1 MTLTELAKLAH
12 VSTSTASK
20 AFSMSDEVNEQTRSL
35 IFETAKKH
43 GCFKKFYRAEYPN
56 CVIAVLCPEFES
68 AYYSN
73 LLSIMK
79 RTLSEVGAEMCVSE
93 GGFSAQPVEELI
105 KYYDKFNTVDGIIV
119 IGGYLDVES
128 KHETP
133 IAVIGNG
140 PESADII
147 ISADISGAMED
158 AMRYFHD
165 SGIGRVGFVGDK
177 YTSERAR
184 LIWELAGRY
193 SMQFTERDAVIAPER
208 FEHGGYLGMKELL
221 SRETPP
227 RVVFFG
233 YDRMAIG
240 AMRAIYEAGLR
251 IPDDIA
257 VVGVDNDPQSE
268 YLIPSLSSV
277 SHSDVEACRAASR
290 ELTNKIRGREYS
302 SRIGIEGIFIQRES
316 TKIK

>member
-147 ISADISGAMED
+147 ISATGEDFVPNMKSLSEDGVDGKVTIEYKAGDNVVINVYAM
-158 AMRYFHD
+158 
-165 SGIGRVGFVGDK
+165 
-177 YTSERAR
+177 
-184 LIWELAGRY
+184 
-193 SMQFTERDAVIAPER
+193 
-208 FEHGGYLGMKELL
+208 
-221 SRETPP
+221 
-227 RVVFFG
+227 
-233 YDRMAIG
+233 
-240 AMRAIYEAGLR
+240 
-251 IPDDIA
+251 PDDNWNIPAATITIGQYVESSDTGDFGLIA
-257 VVGVDNDPQSE
+257 LAFVA
-268 YLIPSLSSV
+268 LSSV
-277 SHSDVEACRAASR
+277 VVKKRKE
-290 ELTNKIRGREYS
+290 I
-302 SRIGIEGIFIQRES
+302 
-316 TKIK
+316 